1 MYIMYI
7 NQMITIRKNNSN
19 EQIVVD
25 KKNIVPLVRK
35 SKLAFLAETKHYIDE
50 GVDSNDQYTFDDMMI
65 RTNYLRKDPLDW
77 NILVAFLTGKTMFH
91 TAPIIEKYA
100 DSISV
105 LTEYVPENILMDRLG
120 LTVFSNNTPPI
131 IEHMGLGLIYQQLI
145 FYEYIYKSDIVPYSK
160 KARIMVENNYTEL
173 MELLQNYYLELN
185 TSSDKS
191 DQESEN
197 AYFDQMI
204 DMYFEQNDKTK
215 LLMEFI
221 EFHKNW
227 LDYNPTANLSIKLHQ
242 HIVKH
247 VDQEFGEQLEI
258 YNLCHLNKLYSSGND
273 LMKNHIEGQ
282 LDMLLPILKTSLID
296 DQNDKILLYGGLD
309 LIVRMMENDCK
320 ILEKMTK
327 NTKTKIL
334 SLWLKMSSPTNKCFN
349 RSTVY
354 PYKHCFDQRIR
365 HIVLSRTIKN
375 LLENMCITFSEMG
388 YILSMD
394 RLDMFEILC
403 KNLEFRSIHHDI
415 YINMP
420 PKIIKYTFGKH
431 MMANRTNHVE
441 PPQTIVLNPYN
452 LIDREPY
459 QIVEVMQMFN
469 QFFKKNVTYEY
480 KSVVDRYDYMDCT
493 YIMIYWEY
501 MTIMRNNPILGSNL
515 MELFK
520 NMDHDTLL
528 NGELDMVILRC
539 AVEHLDNRQCVE
551 SMRSYID
558 SMCRSENIYLT
569 GPDFT
574 GIRKELEQY
583 GVGECMFLD
592 LMILNSN
599 NFDKD
604 N

>member
-19 EQIVVD
+19 EQFVVD

-65 RTNYLRKDPLDW
+65 RTNYLSKDPLDW
-77 NILVAFLTGKTMFH
+77 NILVAFLSGKTMFH
-91 TAPIIEKYA
+91 TAPIIEKYV

-197 AYFDQMI
+197 AYFDQMV
-204 DMYFEQNDKTK
+204 DMYYESPDKSE
-215 LLMEFI
+215 LLAEFI

-227 LDYNPTANLSIKLHQ
+227 LDYNPTANLSIKLYQ

-282 LDMLLPILKTSLID
+282 LDMLLPILKTNLID
-296 DQNDKILLYGGLD
+296 DSNKIALYGGID

-320 ILEKMTK
+320 MLEKMTK

-334 SLWLKMSSPTNKCFN
+334 ARWLKMSSPTNKCFN
-349 RSTVY
+349 RSTTY
-354 PYKHCFDQRIR
+354 PHKHCSDQRIR

-420 PKIIKYTFGKH
+420 PKIIKYTFDKH

-480 KSVVDRYDYMDCT
+480 KSIVDRYDYMDCT

-539 AVEHLDNRQCVE
+539 VVEHLDNRQCVE

-583 GVGECMFLD
+583 GVGWCQFLE